1 LKNLLVLG
9 CSISDYTHVDRTW
22 GEILAKQYNLNYIHE
37 AAGCGSNW
45 RMWRRA
51 FDLID
56 NNIITKQ
63 DVIVVQYTELI
74 RREFWSPYQNE
85 SRPLHGSNGKS
96 NMTEAYDDGH
106 ITRYK
111 IDAEQLGDYT
121 KKEQAF
127 FKSYTRMLNPKFELE
142 SFRMMHNMFQG
153 YMSDKGFANLYFLKC
168 ADFGV
173 LYEYNKFHKI
183 YQNNYIH
190 APDAFDNHLPNDQGH
205 MNQQG
210 HQLLA
215 DLVYQ
220 KLSI

>member
-1 LKNLLVLG
+1 
-9 CSISDYTHVDRTW
+9 
-22 GEILAKQYNLNYIHE
+22 
-37 AAGCGSNW
+37 
-45 RMWRRA
+45 
-51 FDLID
+51 
-56 NNIITKQ
+56 
-63 DVIVVQYTELI
+63 
-74 RREFWSPYQNE
+74 
-85 SRPLHGSNGKS
+85 
-96 NMTEAYDDGH
+96 
-106 ITRYK
+106 
-111 IDAEQLGDYT
+111 
-121 KKEQAF
+121 
-127 FKSYTRMLNPKFELE
+127 
-142 SFRMMHNMFQG
+142 MHNMFQG